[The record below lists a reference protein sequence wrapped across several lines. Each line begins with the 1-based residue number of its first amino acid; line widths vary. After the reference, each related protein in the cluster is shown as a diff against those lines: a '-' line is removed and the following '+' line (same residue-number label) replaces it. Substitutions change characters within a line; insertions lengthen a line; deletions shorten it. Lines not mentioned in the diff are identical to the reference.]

1 MTTLIGIIGAE
12 PSGMSITIRLVE
24 AGCRVTISDKKKIRA
39 SRSLE
44 MQQEHLTMLISL
56 LGDDYKAGVK

>member
-24 AGCRVTISDKKKIRA
+24 AGCRVTISDKKKSGRA
-39 SRSLE
+39 DL
-44 MQQEHLTMLISL
+44 
-56 LGDDYKAGVK
+56 